1 MVEQPKST
9 EQIYTELSGSA
20 GYIII
25 NRPESQNAMTQSM
38 WDAIVPSLN
47 DLKALGAQV
56 VVITG
61 TGNAFCAGA
70 DFNELAQINGEEAA
84 SSQWNSIK
92 YALDELKAFAL
103 PTVAMINGPCMGGG
117 CLMAMACD
125 LRYAAS
131 TARFSIPVGKLG
143 IVLDDSNIL
152 RLMSLV
158 GPAIASELLY
168 TGMSI
173 SAADAEAVGL
183 INRALDI
190 SELPQFVNEVCN
202 SICENGQASVF
213 EAKCSIARILSHAH
227 PEGALASFDDQSRVV
242 ESYLSHDFQARISQ
256 KRS

>member
-1 MVEQPKST
+1 
-9 EQIYTELSGSA
+9 
-20 GYIII
+20 
-25 NRPESQNAMTQSM
+25 
-38 WDAIVPSLN
+38 
-47 DLKALGAQV
+47 
-56 VVITG
+56 
-61 TGNAFCAGA
+61 
-70 DFNELAQINGEEAA
+70 
-84 SSQWNSIK
+84 
-92 YALDELKAFAL
+92 
-103 PTVAMINGPCMGGG
+103 MGGG